1 MRVQQLGNLKRDCVL
16 LQEDLTRVL
25 FLPTDAQKQAIRSA
39 KEQLQEAE
47 NYVRSR
53 ASLPLV

>member
-1 MRVQQLGNLKRDCVL
+1 VQQLGNLKRDCVL